1 MAVAQLGCTLSSLG
15 ACAQVTAFPCTLVVK
30 LQPEFSKKAST
41 CNGKTYNLG
50 STTSFGKLFPWL
62 MHLPRN
68 CFSSLKEI
76 EVSAGSLPALLSAAA
91 LLWGPGTEA
100 LLQRGWET

>member
-1 MAVAQLGCTLSSLG
+1 
-15 ACAQVTAFPCTLVVK
+15 
-30 LQPEFSKKAST
+30 
-41 CNGKTYNLG
+41 
-50 STTSFGKLFPWL
+50 